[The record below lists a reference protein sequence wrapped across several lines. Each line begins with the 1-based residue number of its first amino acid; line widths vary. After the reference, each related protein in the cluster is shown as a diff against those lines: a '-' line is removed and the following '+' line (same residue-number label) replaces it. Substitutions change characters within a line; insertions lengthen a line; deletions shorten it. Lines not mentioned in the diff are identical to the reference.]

1 MRKMLAIALVSTFAF
16 VAFAADKKPETKKA
30 SDCGQECCK
39 KSQADSC
46 KDSSDC
52 GKKAGTKKEAPKKG

>member
-16 VAFAADKKPETKKA
+16 VAFSADKKPETKKA

>member
-16 VAFAADKKPETKKA
+16 VAFAEDKKPEPKKA
-30 SDCGQECCK
+30 TACEKECCK
-39 KSQADSC
+39 KSQADCC

>member
-39 KSQADSC
+39 KSQADPPPASPARAPQPRGSC
-46 KDSSDC
+46 H
-52 GKKAGTKKEAPKKG
+52 

>member
-1 MRKMLAIALVSTFAF
+1 MRKILAMALVSTVAF
-16 VAFAADKKPETKKA
+16 VAFAADKKPESKKA

-39 KSQADSC
+39 KSQADPC

-52 GKKAGTKKEAPKKG
+52 GKKAGTKKKAPKKG

>member
-1 MRKMLAIALVSTFAF
+1 MRKMLAIALVSTF
-16 VAFAADKKPETKKA
+16 AFAADKKPETKKA

>member
-30 SDCGQECCK
+30 SDCGQEC
-39 KSQADSC
+39 
-46 KDSSDC
+46 
-52 GKKAGTKKEAPKKG
+52 